1 MAVRATFLKLHLARQ
16 GEAGEVRLPPGLMG
30 VREWEKT
37 PCRAIQTPS
46 VGCVGVCRYVQV
58 SVGIGGP
65 PQLSVALC
73 SPP

>member
-46 VGCVGVCRYVQV
+46 VGCVGVCR
-58 SVGIGGP
+58 
-65 PQLSVALC
+65 
-73 SPP
+73 